1 VGVQCVA
8 AAGNEQTERGQCR
21 KCSWHLFLALRS
33 DHALSCLSWVSHD
46 MCNLASQN
54 PLPAATTCVMLQVA
68 YKDPVTGS
76 EDKVQAG
83 RMECTMQN
91 IADFMTDRLDRPLLP
106 GEAAG
111 SDLSTFL
118 VYNMRRKVRTAHV
131 LVSDVQVAWYVAAGQ
146 PPQVTLALLLLPQL
160 TAGM

>member
-1 VGVQCVA
+1 VPPIL
-8 AAGNEQTERGQCR
+8 TIT
-21 KCSWHLFLALRS
+21 ALQHPHVRP
-33 DHALSCLSWVSHD
+33 
-46 MCNLASQN
+46 QI
-54 PLPAATTCVMLQVA
+54 A
-68 YKDPVTGS
+68 YKDPLTGS

-118 VYNMRRKVRTAHV
+118 VYNMRRKVRMLQT
-131 LVSDVQVAWYVAAGQ
+131 
-146 PPQVTLALLLLPQL
+146 PC
-160 TAGM
+160 